1 MGVEVGAGGE
11 FGDDFLVYAHL
22 LIKIQYVSG
31 DGVDEALVAAQYLS
45 PERGEVV
52 DAVVFIPS

>member
-22 LIKIQYVSG
+22 LIKIQYVGG
-31 DGVDEALVAAQYLS
+31 DGVDEALVAA
-45 PERGEVV
+45 
-52 DAVVFIPS
+52 